1 MSIAIYGGSFNP
13 PHLGHYEAAHTVKEQ
28 LKPDKLLIIPDNIP
42 PHKQLADGSPT
53 AEERMELC
61 RLAFSGIEGAQV
73 SDMEIQREGKSYT
86 ADTLS
91 QIMRE
96 YPGEEIIL
104 VIGTDMLLSFEQW
117 YRFTF
122 ILDSAT
128 LAAVTRNDGDDEAV
142 KSHAEYLREKYSARI
157 VCLDHDPVP
166 MSSMDIRSLLA
177 HGAGSEYLDE
187 RVYSE
192 IIRRGFYDARP
203 ELSWLREKMY
213 DRHNTRRIAH
223 VAGCENEAVRLA
235 NFWGA
240 DPESAAT
247 AAILHDMTKRLSA
260 DEQLILAAEYGII
273 NDISDMDEPLYHAV
287 TGAEQARR
295 EFGVSDEIY
304 GAIRWHTTG
313 RPDMTLLEKIVWLA
327 DYIEPTRD
335 FPGVDKVRQLAYK
348 DIDEAMITA
357 LNITV
362 DHICE
367 QGKKP
372 HHDSVDAL
380 MWFMNRQG

>member
-1 MSIAIYGGSFNP
+1 MSIAVYGGSFNP
-13 PHLGHYEAAHTVKEQ
+13 PHLGHFEAAHTVKEQ
-28 LKPDKLLIIPDNIP
+28 LKPDKFLIIPDNIP

-91 QIMRE
+91 EIMQK

-122 ILDSAT
+122 ILDNAT
-128 LAAVTRNDGDDEAV
+128 LAAVTRNEGDDEAV
-142 KSHAEYLREKYSARI
+142 NSHAQYLRDRYSARI
-157 VCLDHDPVP
+157 VCLEHDPVP

-177 HGAGSEYLDE
+177 RGTGSEYLDE
-187 RVYSE
+187 KVYSE
-192 IIRRGFYDARP
+192 IIRHGYYDARP
-203 ELSWLREKMY
+203 ELAWLREKMY
-213 DRHNTRRIAH
+213 DRHDTRRIAH

-240 DPESAAT
+240 DPENAAT

-260 DEQLILAAEYGII
+260 DEQLKLAAEYGIM

-295 EFGVSDEIY
+295 EFGVNDEIY
-304 GAIRWHTTG
+304 GAVRWHTTG

-348 DIDEAMITA
+348 DIDEAMLTG

-367 QGKKP
+367 KGKKP

-380 MWFMNRQG
+380 MWFMDRHC